1 MIDFLPCVR
10 DGLTVSDTHR
20 YGRVTFDVSFP
31 TLLPGAVVAVILIG
45 RWLLTFPS
53 DMLNKLA
60 AEEHDEIDIEM
71 LGGDSHHWQVRGMI
85 PFEPCHSLQVS

>member
-1 MIDFLPCVR
+1 MIDFLLCVR
-10 DGLTVSDTHR
+10 DGLTVSDAHR

-45 RWLLTFPS
+45 GWLLTSSS
-53 DMLNKLA
+53 DMLNQLA

-71 LGGDSHHWQVRGMI
+71 LGGDSHHWQVRSMI
-85 PFEPCHSLQVS
+85 SSESCCSLQVS